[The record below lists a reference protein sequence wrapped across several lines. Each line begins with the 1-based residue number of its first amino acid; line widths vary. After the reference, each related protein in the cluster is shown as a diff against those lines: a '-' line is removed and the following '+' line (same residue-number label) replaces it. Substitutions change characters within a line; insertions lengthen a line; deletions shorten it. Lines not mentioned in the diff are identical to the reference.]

1 MATNFLCQ
9 INNVYYEVIE
19 CSNNDTALSDSFLL
33 GRTYYFDRK
42 IYINKDLESDKK
54 EETLRHELTHA
65 FIHETQI
72 INQEENFNYT
82 EEMVCEF
89 VAKYGKQIDSICR
102 TYRAYKADIERKKI
116 KLYFGE
122 TNNETEKQ

>member
-1 MATNFLCQ
+1 METNFLCQ

-19 CSNNDTALSDSFLL
+19 CSNNETALSDSFLL

-42 IYINKDLESDKK
+42 IYINKDLECDKK

-89 VAKYGKQIDSICR
+89 MAKYGRLIDIICKS
-102 TYRAYKADIERKKI
+102 YRQYKVDIKRQKI
-116 KLYFGE
+116 RLYSGE
-122 TNNETEKQ
+122 TDNETKKQ